1 MKEGITASHTDPMR
15 IMIVGSDRIDAI
27 ENFYVKY
34 LRLQGVD
41 LSFLQAHT
49 WFHEYYYKRLLN
61 KLVFRAGIS
70 DIYRRINREFR
81 KMVLEYRPSV
91 IWIFK
96 GMEIF
101 PASIEW
107 ARARGIR
114 LVNYNPDNPFLFTG
128 RGSGNKNVT
137 RSVGLYD
144 LHFTYNLEI
153 KKRLEDQFHAR
164 TAFLPFGFE
173 IDKGLYEKCAGQEE
187 IKKCCFLGNP
197 DGQRAGF
204 IQSLAEKGIPLDVY
218 GNNWNKWLDHP
229 NIRIF
234 PPVYGDEMW
243 MVLRRYRIQL
253 NLMRVHNEDSHNMRT
268 FEVPAIGGIMLAP
281 DTTEH
286 RIFFTEGK
294 EVFFFRDVED
304 CADKIH
310 GLLGMPVNAANEV
323 RARARELSIAA
334 GYSYEAR
341 ARQVRQLMMEVLY
354 P

>member
-1 MKEGITASHTDPMR
+1 MKESFAATRKGPVR
-15 IMIVGSDRIDAI
+15 LMIVGSDRIDAI

-34 LRLQGVD
+34 LKLQGVD
-41 LSFLQAHT
+41 LSFLPAHT
-49 WFHEYYYKRLLN
+49 WFYEYYYRGLLN
-61 KLVFRAGIS
+61 KLAFRAGIS
-70 DIYRRINREFR
+70 GIYRRINREFR
-81 KMVLEYRPSV
+81 KMVMEFQPSV

-101 PASIEW
+101 PGSIEW
-107 ARARGIR
+107 AKARGIR

-128 RGSGNKNVT
+128 RGSGNGNVT
-137 RSVGLYD
+137 RSIGLYD

-164 TAFLPFGFE
+164 TSFLPFGYE
-173 IDKGLYEKCAGQEE
+173 IDNDMYEKCAGQEE
-187 IKKCCFLGNP
+187 VQNGCFLGNP
-197 DGQRAGF
+197 DAQRAGF
-204 IQSLAEKGIPLDVY
+204 IKSLADKGISLDVY
-218 GNNWNKWLDHP
+218 GSNWNKWLDHP

-234 PPVYGDEMW
+234 SGVYADEMW
-243 MVLRRYRIQL
+243 MVLRKYRVQL

-294 EVFFFRDVED
+294 EIFLFSDIETCVERMHMLLNLPAAS
-304 CADKIH
+304 ADEIRR
-310 GLLGMPVNAANEV
+310 M
-323 RARARELSIAA
+323 ARERSIAA
-334 GYSYEAR
+334 GYSYKER
-341 ARQVRQLMMEVLY
+341 ARQAMEQIGALQ